1 MSAATLA
8 RSPHFIAFI
17 PHACCVEVLGFFFFV
32 CFVSYTFQLLE
43 IEASGTC
50 RSEARLRYME
60 ELRAEVGW
68 VVCGSGRGLWDLGP
82 LV

>member
-1 MSAATLA
+1 MRRPRLALHTLLHSFLTHAAWK
-8 RSPHFIAFI
+8 
-17 PHACCVEVLGFFFFV
+17 CWVFFLF

-50 RSEARLRYME
+50 RSEARLWYME

>member
-1 MSAATLA
+1 M
-8 RSPHFIAFI
+8 F
-17 PHACCVEVLGFFFFV
+17 